1 MLDDFLCELFSA
13 ERRKGGGAHERALEA
28 THVRANAVGD
38 KLENLILQFDL
49 QRTRFFAQDRHAR
62 LDVRRLK
69 LCGKPPFEAGNQPVL
84 QVRDLRSGPVAGEHD
99 LFMSVEKRVER
110 VKKFF
115 LGTLLASQKLDIV
128 NQKKIGLAITLPEF
142 DQIAVLDRIDEL
154 VDEKFTRDVY
164 HLHIFLLRPDV
175 LTNRL
180 HQMGL
185 AETDPAVNE
194 QRVIRARG

>member
-1 MLDDFLCELFSA
+1 MQTRQPASA
-13 ERRKGGGAHERALEA
+13 RPQA
-28 THVRANAVGD
+28 THICADAGGEE
-38 KLENLILQFDL
+38 LENIISQFDL
-49 QRTRFFAQDRHAR
+49 HGVRLFSKDRQTG
-62 LDVRRLK
+62 LDVWRLELSRK
-69 LCGKPPFEAGNQPVL
+69 SPFKSRNQAVF
-84 QVRDLRSGPVAGEHD
+84 QICDFRGGPVAGQDD
-99 LFMSVEKRVER
+99 LFMPVEKRIER
-110 VKKFF
+110 VKEFF

-128 NQKKIGLAITLPEF
+128 NQKKIGLAIALPEF

-154 VDEKFTRDVY
+154 VNEKFTRDVY

-194 QRVIRARG
+194 QRVIRARRRLRDGESRGMR